1 MLPAKGIRGNKVNR
15 EVNLG
20 TIFHL
25 RRSKEKVFAKR

>member
-25 RRSKEKVFAKR
+25 RRSEGKVFAKR